1 MKKAYM
7 QTVPN
12 EKENMKKIT
21 NMSKILN
28 QKKKKITKR
37 CIKNKKCLNKV
48 GKFCHQKGKTPI
60 SFKQCVIG
68 GFTIAVSDYLNMK
81 NTFLLQYCI
90 VQ

>member
-1 MKKAYM
+1 
-7 QTVPN
+7 
-12 EKENMKKIT
+12 
-21 NMSKILN
+21 MSKILN
-28 QKKKKITKR
+28 QKKEKITKR

-48 GKFCHQKGKTPI
+48 GKFCHQKEKTPI

-68 GFTIAVSDYLNMK
+68 GFIIAVSDYLNMK